1 MALKILI
8 VEDQIEQLDYLELAM
23 RQFWSEQKDSLKLNK
38 LHIDRAAAAVDARR
52 LLTCAAE
59 RSEAYDL
66 MLLDLGLPENP
77 GEKEQTDLGLQL
89 IEISRCAAAAHRIL
103 VISAFQDFNYVVP
116 AFQRGAN
123 DFIKKPFDK
132 RELFHRVSLLLT
144 VLLDEARQ
152 TALDRR
158 QTELAPYIWKY
169 IAHRFSACFGDF
181 IQAVRN
187 ETDLLNDEL
196 SERFGL
202 SRIGTSHDPIIKC
215 LRGISESSQMAHD
228 EWTSLQEAFDRT
240 GNQNMFRQNMFQQN
254 ISWQKISRQTDHW
267 EPDDAHAELAL
278 ERWLAKT
285 SGDLR
290 HCLNVNLNGN
300 PDLETRV
307 LSIGG
312 NWQTAMREVLLG
324 GLSAPQDQHSD
335 RHSDRW
341 WGSQVSVSTQAHGEL
356 AEVTFEDNLPAIPT
370 ELADK
375 INRGENILPNEGPW
389 RAWGLGIVQH
399 IASLG
404 GGKLSV
410 SPSARETGNIIS
422 LFIPRIAP

>member
-23 RQFWSEQKDSLKLNK
+23 RQFWCEQNDSWRLDK

-52 LLTCAAE
+52 LLTCTAE
-59 RSEAYDL
+59 RSEDYDL

-89 IEISRCAAAAHRIL
+89 IEISRNAAAANRIL
-103 VISAFQDFNYVVP
+103 VISAFQDFSYVVP

-132 RELFHRVSLLLT
+132 RELFHRVNLLLT
-144 VLLDEARQ
+144 GLLDEARQ

-158 QTELAPYIWKY
+158 QRELAPYVWKY

-202 SRIGTSHDPIIKC
+202 SRIGTSQDPIIKC
-215 LRGISESSQMAHD
+215 LRAISESSQTAHD

-240 GNQNMFRQNMFQQN
+240 GNQTV
-254 ISWQKISRQTDHW
+254 SWQKISRQTDRW
-267 EPDDAHAELAL
+267 EPDDTPAELAV

-285 SGDLR
+285 GGELR
-290 HCLNVNLNGN
+290 HCLNVNLSGN

-324 GLSAPQDQHSD
+324 GLSTPQNQHSD
-335 RHSDRW
+335 QYSDQW
-341 WGSQVSVSTQAHGEL
+341 WGSQVSVSTRTHGEL
-356 AEVTFEDNLPAIPT
+356 AEVLFEDNLPAIPP

-410 SPSARETGNIIS
+410 RPSAREKGNTIS
-422 LFIPRIAP
+422 LFIPQTAP

>member
-8 VEDQIEQLDYLELAM
+8 VEDQIEQLDYLELTM

-38 LHIDRAAAAVDARR
+38 LHIDRAAVAVDARR

-59 RSEAYDL
+59 QSEPYDL
-66 MLLDLGLPENP
+66 ILLDLGLPENP

-89 IEISRCAAAAHRIL
+89 IEISRNACAANRIL

-132 RELFHRVSLLLT
+132 RELFHRVSLMLT

-158 QTELAPYIWKY
+158 QRGLAPYVWKY

-202 SRIGTSHDPIIKC
+202 SRIGTSQDPIIKC
-215 LRGISESSQMAHD
+215 LRGISESSQTAHD

-240 GNQNMFRQNMFQQN
+240 GNQN
-254 ISWQKISRQTDHW
+254 ISCQKISRQTDRW
-267 EPDDAHAELAL
+267 EPDASAAEFVL
-278 ERWLAKT
+278 EKWLAEI
-285 SGDLR
+285 SSELR
-290 HCLNVNLNGN
+290 LCLNLHLDSNLET
-300 PDLETRV
+300 ETRV

-324 GLSAPQDQHSD
+324 GLCDPQNQHSD
-335 RHSDRW
+335 QW
-341 WGSQVSVSTQAHGEL
+341 WGSQVNVSTQAHGEL
-356 AEVTFEDNLPAIPT
+356 AEVTFEDNLPAIPP

-375 INRGENILPNEGPW
+375 INRGENILPGESSW

-410 SPSARETGNIIS
+410 RPSVRESGNNIS
-422 LFIPRIAP
+422 LFIPQIAP